1 MGVPQRPLRL
11 LLPELRDDRRQGG
24 VRAQHRCRSAEGP
37 GVGRRADL
45 NRIARIRVR
54 ERDLFGQ
61 WASRWRVIRTS
72 NAYVFRDPQQRPE
85 GVPASKSEN
94 QIGTLNQEVLDAS
107 LAPAGDPDN
116 PLEQAL
122 QQLSGAIKAR
132 LLMNKD
138 GGMVPAT

>member
-1 MGVPQRPLRL
+1 M
-11 LLPELRDDRRQGG
+11 
-24 VRAQHRCRSAEGP
+24 
-37 GVGRRADL
+37 
-45 NRIARIRVR
+45 
-54 ERDLFGQ
+54 
-61 WASRWRVIRTS
+61 IRTS
-72 NAYVFRDPQQRPE
+72 NAYVFSDPLQRPA

-94 QIGTLNQEVLDAS
+94 RIGTQNQEVIDSS

>member
-1 MGVPQRPLRL
+1 
-11 LLPELRDDRRQGG
+11 
-24 VRAQHRCRSAEGP
+24 
-37 GVGRRADL
+37 
-45 NRIARIRVR
+45 
-54 ERDLFGQ
+54 
-61 WASRWRVIRTS
+61 
-72 NAYVFRDPQQRPE
+72 VFRLP
-85 GVPASKSEN
+85 KSEN
-94 QIGTLNQEVLDAS
+94 QIGTQNQEVIDSS